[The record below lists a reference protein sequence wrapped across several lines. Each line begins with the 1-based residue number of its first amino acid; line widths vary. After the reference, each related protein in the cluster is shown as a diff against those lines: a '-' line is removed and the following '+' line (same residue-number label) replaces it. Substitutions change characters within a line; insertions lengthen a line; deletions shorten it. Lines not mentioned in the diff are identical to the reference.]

1 MRTRVALILFV
12 GIQVGMLAAVLERQK
27 TFRRV
32 RGFKGMP
39 KLLDGLRQHDAR
51 LDRGVESEA
60 HVA

>member
-1 MRTRVALILFV
+1 MKWWRSGSMVRRWVV
-12 GIQVGMLAAVLERQK
+12 AAVLERQK